1 MLKTITPKSF
11 GQRQQQR
18 PKTVTFFDEED
29 LYDDDISFMTDD
41 DSVHEPGQTTLG
53 LAKFLATTGPEEFDK
68 KESSSNLTSS
78 RASRLLN
85 KLRKR
90 PSLKPPAGGG
100 GSTGGERRNHIPL
113 PVYCPT
119 MSSDPRTT
127 LRDSGIYSMSDKELS
142 ITPPPPPPPVPS
154 LPLVSPRIPS
164 STSLSD
170 LHFPIPP
177 LAAPSP
183 TSSTS
188 LRPLRPSPLP
198 AAVASAAIAAAM
210 HSHRAMSVCSDL
222 SESPQQRPLPPQVIK
237 RRSVR
242 IRHAQVQT
250 DDLDYTD
257 LLRMVESLQLQLE
270 EERAL
275 RETSTVP

>member
-68 KESSSNLTSS
+68 KDCSSNPSSS

-90 PSLKPPAGGG
+90 PSFKPPAGGG
-100 GSTGGERRNHIPL
+100 GGIGGERRNHIPL

-119 MSSDPRTT
+119 TSSEPRPT
-127 LRDSGIYSMSDKELS
+127 LRDSGIYSMSDKESS
-142 ITPPPPPPPVPS
+142 IAPPPPVPS
-154 LPLVSPRIPS
+154 LPYVASPRLPS

-170 LHFPIPP
+170 LHFPMPP

-188 LRPLRPSPLP
+188 LRPLRPNPLP

-222 SESPQQRPLPPQVIK
+222 SENPQHRPLPPQVIK

-257 LLRMVESLQLQLE
+257 LLKMVESLQLQLE

-275 RETSTVP
+275 RETNTVP